1 MTTPTVMR
9 SKSPCSLNVAVALAF
24 FATVS
29 IAHAEVYKCADGNG
43 KTTYSDA
50 PCDSRTKPLKLP
62 NDTDG
67 KATDANMCAQLLDET
82 RRLGAEADRDA
93 KRGRAEHSDN
103 AKRRQALTKQYQ
115 ARCVGIA
122 RSGSSP
128 K

>member
-9 SKSPCSLNVAVALAF
+9 FKSPCSLKVAVALAC
-24 FATVS
+24 FATAS
-29 IAHAEVYKCADGNG
+29 IAQAQVYKCADSSG

-50 PCDSRTKPLKLP
+50 PCDSRSKALKLP
-62 NDTDG
+62 NDADA

-93 KRGRAEHSDN
+93 KRGRAERSDN